1 MTTIYS
7 LSQLGWSP
15 FFQQQISLD
24 EWEHFIPARVTANHR
39 SEIEL
44 VTESGKHR
52 LSLLPSMPALA
63 VGDWI
68 LLDSEMRFQRM
79 LERASLFS
87 RKAAG
92 SKVAS
97 QLIAANVDTVF
108 VVCSLNNNFS
118 LNRIERYLAL
128 VKDAGVEPL
137 VVLTKADLVSDPQQ
151 YVRQV
156 QAFDSMLMVEAVNAL
171 DPDNREVLMPWCR
184 AGKTVALL
192 GSSGVGKSTLVN
204 MLMGVESA
212 QTGGIRADDDK
223 GRHTTTACSMHFMS
237 SGGNLLDTPGMR
249 ELQLADCEQGVEQT
263 FAEIGELAERCRYAD
278 CQHRSE
284 PGCALRAAIN
294 AGQLDERRLDSYL
307 KLMRE
312 QAFNS
317 ASLAEKRERD
327 RNLGRFYRTA
337 KRHASKRKKGDSY
350 S

>member
-24 EWEHFIPARVTANHR
+24 EWEYFIAARVTAHHR

-52 LSLLPSMPALA
+52 LSLLSSMPALA

-79 LERASLFS
+79 LDRASLFS

-128 VKDAGVEPL
+128 VKDAGAEPL
-137 VVLTKADLVSDPQQ
+137 VVLTKADLVSDPQH
-151 YVRQV
+151 YVQQV
-156 QAFDSMLMVEAVNAL
+156 QALDPMLMVEAVNAL
-171 DPDNREVLMPWCR
+171 DPDNREALMPWCR
-184 AGKTVALL
+184 VGKTVALL

-212 QTGGIRADDDK
+212 QTGGIREDDDK
-223 GRHTTTACSMHFMS
+223 GRHTTTARSMHFMP
-237 SGGNLLDTPGMR
+237 SGGILLDTPGMR

-284 PGCALRAAIN
+284 PGCAVHAAIN

-337 KRHASKRKKGDSY
+337 KRYASKRKKGDSY